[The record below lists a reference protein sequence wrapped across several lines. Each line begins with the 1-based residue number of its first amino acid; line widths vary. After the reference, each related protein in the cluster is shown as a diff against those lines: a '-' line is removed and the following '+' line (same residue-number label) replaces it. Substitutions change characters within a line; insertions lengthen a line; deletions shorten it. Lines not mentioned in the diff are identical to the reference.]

1 MADQATW
8 ARGGA
13 IAAAGLVFGAVVYAG
28 ADGFRMPDRVAAA
41 QTPSPAAT
49 ATTSNVIAVSGLG
62 QVAGTPDTLLLQLRI
77 ESRGADVTAA
87 LGAANTAVTKVVA
100 AIKAN
105 GVAARD
111 IKTSGL
117 SVQPDYRYERETQR
131 LIGYIATQSMS
142 VKLRDLN
149 KAGTAVS
156 AATEAGG
163 NSVRID
169 GASLD
174 LDSDSDLVVAAR
186 ANAFA
191 EAKAKAEQYAKLAGR
206 GLGQVSSVTES
217 VSNPPVPT
225 PYNMSDQSA
234 EAKLAAVP
242 IQPGSQEVEVRVE
255 VVWTLT

>member
-1 MADQATW
+1 MAEATW
-8 ARGGA
+8 TRGGA
-13 IAAAGLVFGAVVYAG
+13 IAAAGLVIAAAVYAG
-28 ADGFRMPDRVAAA
+28 AGGFREPDRVAAA

-49 ATTSNVIAVSGLG
+49 ATNVIAVSGLG
-62 QVAGTPDTLLLQLRI
+62 HVAGTPDTLLLQLRI
-77 ESRGADVTAA
+77 EGRGVDVTTA
-87 LGAANTAVTKVVA
+87 LGSANSAVTKVVA
-100 AIKAN
+100 ALKAN

-117 SVQPDYRYERETQR
+117 SVQPDYRYEKETQR
-131 LIGYIATQSMS
+131 LIGYISSQSMS

-149 KAGTAVS
+149 KAGAAVS

-174 LDSDSDLVVAAR
+174 LESDSALVVEAR

-206 GLGQVSSVTES
+206 GLGQVSSVSES
-217 VSNPPVPT
+217 VSNPPVPL
-225 PYNMSDQSA
+225 PYNMAAPAAMD
-234 EAKLAAVP
+234 AKLADVP
-242 IQPGSQEVEVRVE
+242 IQRGSQEVEVRVE
-255 VVWTLT
+255 VVWALT

>member
-1 MADQATW
+1 MAETTTW
-8 ARGGA
+8 TRTGA
-13 IAAAGLVFGAVVYAG
+13 FAAGALVLAAAVYAVAG
-28 ADGFRMPDRVAAA
+28 GSRGPDRVAAA

-49 ATTSNVIAVSGLG
+49 TSPNGIAVSGLG
-62 QVAGTPDTLLLQLRI
+62 QVSGTPDTLLLQLRI

-87 LGAANTAVTKVVA
+87 LGSANASATKVA
-100 AIKAN
+100 AALKAQ
-105 GVAARD
+105 GVASSD

-117 SVQPDYRYERETQR
+117 SVQPDYRYEKESQR
-131 LIGYIATQSMS
+131 IVGYIASESMS
-142 VKLRDLN
+142 VKLRDLR
-149 KAGTAVS
+149 KAGAVVS

-174 LDSDSDLVVAAR
+174 LESDSALVVTAR

-206 GLGQVSSVTES
+206 TLGQVSSVSEN
-217 VSNPPVPT
+217 VSNPPVPLH
-225 PYNMSDQSA
+225 YNMADHAA

-242 IQPGSQEVEVRVE
+242 IQPGSQQVEVRVD
-255 VVWTLT
+255 VVWALT

>member
-8 ARGGA
+8 VRGGA
-13 IAAAGLVFGAVVYAG
+13 VAAAGLVVAVVYAG
-28 ADGFRMPDRVAAA
+28 AGGFRGPDRMAAA

-49 ATTSNVIAVSGLG
+49 ATASNVIAVSGLG
-62 QVAGTPDTLLLQLRI
+62 KVAGTPDTLLLQLRV

-87 LGAANTAVTKVVA
+87 LNAANSAVTKMVA
-100 AIKAN
+100 ALKAK

-117 SVQPDYRYERETQR
+117 SVQPDYRYEKETQR
-131 LIGYIATQSMS
+131 LIGYIASQSMS
-142 VKLRDLN
+142 VKLHDLN
-149 KAGTAVS
+149 KAGAAVS

-186 ANAFA
+186 ASAFA

-206 GLGQVSSVTES
+206 GLRPVSSVTES

-225 PYNMSDQSA
+225 PYNMSAAATD
-234 EAKLAAVP
+234 AKLAAVP
-242 IQPGSQEVEVRVE
+242 IQPGSQQVEVRVE
-255 VVWTLT
+255 VVWALN